1 MYGDCSDKREG
12 MAAGNA
18 GSEKSQRGGMYASVA
33 MDAAIQ
39 LNASG
44 MNVNLDGQGLDNS
57 TASAEKPRST
67 SGDTSGVQNQTK
79 SGKSRPICLLCK
91 KSFHTQ
97 YKLNEHHAIVH
108 LDKRLFS
115 CNVCH
120 KTFGRADHLG
130 RHVKY
135 RVCIQQQQGNYCI
148 I

>member
-1 MYGDCSDKREG
+1 
-12 MAAGNA
+12 MATGNA
-18 GSEKSQRGGMYASVA
+18 GNVDKSQTGGMYASVA
-33 MDAAIQ
+33 MDAAMQ

-44 MNVNLDGQGLDNS
+44 MNVNLDGQGLESD
-57 TASAEKPRST
+57 TASADKSLAPG
-67 SGDTSGVQNQTK
+67 GDTAAGQNQTK

-135 RVCIQQQQGNYCI
+135 RVCIPQQQGNYSI
-148 I
+148 VQYTV